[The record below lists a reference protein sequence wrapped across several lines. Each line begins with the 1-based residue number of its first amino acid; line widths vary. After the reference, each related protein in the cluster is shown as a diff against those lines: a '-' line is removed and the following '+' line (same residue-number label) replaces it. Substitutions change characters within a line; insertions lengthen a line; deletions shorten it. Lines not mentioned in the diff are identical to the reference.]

1 MCLHSASAWCKVEG
15 MTEIQFQALEVAPKV
30 VERLLRVFPQ
40 DRLDDRLSTE
50 DLTPREVIASLA
62 DTEQLIL
69 DRVRL
74 GNMRP
79 GASVPWVDPDAR
91 AKEHH
96 YSDKDAFHE
105 AEVFESRRQTTL
117 EYLRSM
123 SSDDMKKT
131 IHLDGKGEVSVDDYL
146 VLVTAHD
153 MDRIGLLTEHL
164 ANEVATIS

>member
-1 MCLHSASAWCKVEG
+1 
-15 MTEIQFQALEVAPKV
+15 MTEIQLQALEVAPKV

-40 DRLDDRLSTE
+40 NRLDDRLTTE

-74 GNMRP
+74 GNLRP
-79 GASVPWVDPDAR
+79 GSAVPWVDPDVRAR
-91 AKEHH
+91 EHH

-117 EYLRSM
+117 EYLQSM
-123 SSDDMKKT
+123 SPDDLKKT
-131 IHLDGKGEVSVDDYL
+131 IILDGKGEVTIDDYL